1 MSTIAK
7 VWGLGTG
14 LFNTSEIIDSMLIA
28 EGLKIKTI
36 EQKQGIVSDKK
47 DLWKEIENAL
57 FALNDSLNSLSK
69 MSGGDNN
76 YAIGKVDKNRNLVYE
91 DNFASKLS
99 RAIIQEI
106 SISEQGYVDYSQVG
120 FPDDGIYE
128 INVEQMWRHATA
140 QSNKKYASADSKV
153 GISGE
158 IYLGDSEEIYINRRD
173 TIQDVADKI
182 NNAKK
187 KDGTALGIRATVE
200 DGRLTLEEDFGN
212 NQLRAADGED
222 TYTLYMLGLMDVD
235 EWDSGGTQLANKVE
249 AQQTIITV
257 NGDTF
262 TSNNE
267 VFRDAIEGLEL
278 TIQQLTVDPI
288 IITIESWDDSIL
300 PDEEVEI
307 RKGAII
313 DIFHQINDI
322 LKLISDNSKYDETTD
337 SGGLLLADYMS
348 RSLKNKMMD
357 SLSARYNDGDL
368 NYIFNLGVE
377 RNREG
382 LYTIDE
388 NMLSHRIKN
397 RWDDVYNMLF
407 KKDTGIFVDFNKKFT
422 AYITGNKSMIE
433 NKISDFENTIK
444 KYDEMIEKQQAS
456 IEKKR
461 EILESQF
468 RALERTFSSNNTTIN
483 YLSNVDMF
491 LNSSNKD
498 K

>member
-14 LFNTSEIIDSMLIA
+14 LFNTSEIIDSLLIA

-36 EQKQGIVSDKK
+36 EQKQSVVSDKK
-47 DLWKEIENAL
+47 DLWTEIENAL

-69 MSGGDNN
+69 MSGGENN

-91 DNFASKLS
+91 NDFASKVS

-106 SISEQGYVDYSQVG
+106 SISETGYVDYSQVG

-140 QSNKKYASADSKV
+140 QSNKKYASASSQV

-187 KDGTALGIRATVE
+187 KDGTDLGIRATVE

-222 TYTLYMLGLMDVD
+222 TYTLYMLGLMDVY
-235 EWDSGGTQLANKVE
+235 EWDSGGTQLANKIE

-257 NGDTF
+257 NGETF

-267 VFRDAIEGLEL
+267 IFRDAIEGLEL
-278 TIQQLTVDPI
+278 TIQQVTVDPI

-322 LKLISDNSKYDETTD
+322 LKLISDNSKYDATTD
-337 SGGLLLADYMS
+337 SGGLLLSDYMS

-377 RNREG
+377 RNKEG

-388 NMLSHRIKN
+388 NMLSYRIKN

-422 AYITGNKSMIE
+422 SYITGNNSMIE
-433 NKISDFENTIK
+433 DKINDFDNTIK

-456 IEKKR
+456 MEKKR
-461 EILESQF
+461 ELLESQF
-468 RALERTFSSNNTTIN
+468 RALEQTFNSNNTTLN
-483 YLSNVDMF
+483 YLSSVDKF
-491 LNSSNKD
+491 LGSSNKD

>member
-1 MSTIAK
+1 M
-7 VWGLGTG
+7 
-14 LFNTSEIIDSMLIA
+14 
-28 EGLKIKTI
+28 
-36 EQKQGIVSDKK
+36 
-47 DLWKEIENAL
+47 
-57 FALNDSLNSLSK
+57 
-69 MSGGDNN
+69 
-76 YAIGKVDKNRNLVYE
+76 
-91 DNFASKLS
+91 
-99 RAIIQEI
+99 
-106 SISEQGYVDYSQVG
+106 
-120 FPDDGIYE
+120 
-128 INVEQMWRHATA
+128 
-140 QSNKKYASADSKV
+140 
-153 GISGE
+153 
-158 IYLGDSEEIYINRRD
+158 
-173 TIQDVADKI
+173 
-182 NNAKK
+182 
-187 KDGTALGIRATVE
+187 
-200 DGRLTLEEDFGN
+200 
-212 NQLRAADGED
+212 
-222 TYTLYMLGLMDVD
+222 
-235 EWDSGGTQLANKVE
+235 
-249 AQQTIITV
+249 
-257 NGDTF
+257 
-262 TSNNE
+262 
-267 VFRDAIEGLEL
+267 
-278 TIQQLTVDPI
+278 TVDPI

-322 LKLISDNSKYDETTD
+322 LKLISDNSKYDATTD
-337 SGGLLLADYMS
+337 SGGLLLSDYMS

-377 RNREG
+377 RNKEG

-388 NMLSHRIKN
+388 KMLSHRIKN

-422 AYITGNKSMIE
+422 SYITGNKSMIE
-433 NKISDFENTIK
+433 NKISDFESTIK

-468 RALERTFSSNNTTIN
+468 RALERTFNSNNTTIN

>member
-14 LFNTSEIIDSMLIA
+14 LFNTVEIIDNLLIA

-36 EQKQGIVSDKK
+36 EQKQSVISDKK
-47 DLWKEIENAL
+47 DLWTDIESSL
-57 FALNDSLNSLSK
+57 FALNHSLNSLSK
-69 MSGGDNN
+69 MSGGENN

-91 DNFASKLS
+91 NDFASKVS

-106 SISEQGYVDYSQVG
+106 SMSETGYLEYSQIG
-120 FPDDGIYE
+120 FPNDGIYE

-140 QSNKKYASADSKV
+140 QSNKKYVSESSKV
-153 GISGE
+153 GVTGE
-158 IYLGDSEEIYINRRD
+158 IYLGDSEGIYINRKD
-173 TIQDVADKI
+173 TIQDVANKI

-212 NQLRAADGED
+212 NQLRAADGTD
-222 TYTLYMLGLMDVD
+222 TYTLYRLGLMDVN
-235 EWDSGGTQLANKVE
+235 EWNDGGTQLANKIE
-249 AQQTIITV
+249 AQQTIINV
-257 NGDTF
+257 NGQTF
-262 TSNNE
+262 ASNNE

-278 TIQQLTVDPI
+278 TIQQVTKDPI
-288 IITIESWDDSIL
+288 VITIESWDDSIL

-313 DIFHQINDI
+313 DIFHQINSV
-322 LKLISDNSKYDETTD
+322 LTFISDNSKYDVNTD
-337 SGGLLLADYMS
+337 EGGLLLSDYMS

-377 RNREG
+377 RNKEG

-388 NMLSHRIKN
+388 NMLSYRIKN
-397 RWDDVYNMLF
+397 RWDDVYTMLF

-422 AYITGNKSMIE
+422 SYIVGNNSMIE
-433 NKISDFENTIK
+433 DKINDFNSTIK
-444 KYDEMIEKQQAS
+444 KYDEMIEKQKIS
-456 IEKKR
+456 MEKKR
-461 EILESQF
+461 AILESQF
-468 RALERTFSSNNTTIN
+468 KSLEQTFNSNNITMN
-483 YLSNVDMF
+483 YLSGIDKFMG
-491 LNSSNKD
+491 SSHKD